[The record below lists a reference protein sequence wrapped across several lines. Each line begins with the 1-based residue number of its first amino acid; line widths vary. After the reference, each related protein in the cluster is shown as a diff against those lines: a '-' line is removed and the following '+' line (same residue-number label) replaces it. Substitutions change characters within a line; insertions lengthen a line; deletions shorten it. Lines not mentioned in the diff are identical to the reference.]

1 MPRTRE
7 TEINEDG
14 AKTCAV
20 AACHRPGNPAPLV
33 IGTDP
38 HREAIVCA
46 EHRALASAGAPW
58 FARELLGGE
67 FVVFM
72 DQALPGR
79 LVNFRTEDA
88 LSSEGPS
95 TRVLIQVLD
104 SGAKLSEVEFWAPPG
119 WLHGQS

>member
-1 MPRTRE
+1 MNGRGT
-7 TEINEDG
+7 
-14 AKTCAV
+14 KTCAV
-20 AACHRPGNPAPLV
+20 AECQKPGDPAPLV

-38 HREAIVCA
+38 HREAIVCS

-67 FVVFM
+67 FVVCM
-72 DQALPGR
+72 DKTLPGR
-79 LVNFRTEDA
+79 LVHFRTEDA

-104 SGAKLSEVEFWAPPG
+104 SEAKLSEVEFWAPPG